1 MIKWYSQNIEP
12 TKSKNIIVRNNKSVH
27 ICGDYSHNKDNELEP
42 LSWKKF
48 KSHMLLTFH
57 SEFEWAY
64 WEDVEKMLLKDLK

>member
-1 MIKWYSQNIEP
+1 MIKWYSQDIEP

-27 ICGDYSHNKDNELEP
+27 IYGDYSHNKDNELEP